1 MTLHNG
7 ASHLPGS
14 AARARDTA
22 VWGEL
27 PWGVASGSFSAEGS
41 SDRRDVSVS
50 WNHLGE
56 VTEMTWACTR
66 CVGVRVL
73 RAQVSCHGQRLVLA
87 AERSPSHERAH
98 IHGLALLHP
107 AHAHSNTLLPS
118 ASRQARA
125 QHPHAPASSSL
136 RAQVR
141 RVR

>member
-1 MTLHNG
+1 MLCERFGLEQSDFDELLMAAGIERSKAKASRWEMQIRDARSEARQG
-7 ASHLPGS
+7 ARVFKERLLLGMHQLRYALPAPR
-14 AARARDTA
+14 AA
-22 VWGEL
+22 
-27 PWGVASGSFSAEGS
+27 
-41 SDRRDVSVS
+41 
-50 WNHLGE
+50 
-56 VTEMTWACTR
+56 
-66 CVGVRVL
+66 
-73 RAQVSCHGQRLVLA
+73 QRLPL
-87 AERSPSHERAH
+87 HERAH